1 MYIQRHPP
9 VSSNM
14 KPMGMKTLLL
24 VCPRVGG
31 PDVAGLIM
39 LDLQIDQKDWS
50 LEVDFYSCGVYSF
63 AWLGCLLD
71 S

>member
-1 MYIQRHPP
+1 
-9 VSSNM
+9 M

-50 LEVDFYSCGVYSF
+50 LEVDF
-63 AWLGCLLD
+63 
-71 S
+71 